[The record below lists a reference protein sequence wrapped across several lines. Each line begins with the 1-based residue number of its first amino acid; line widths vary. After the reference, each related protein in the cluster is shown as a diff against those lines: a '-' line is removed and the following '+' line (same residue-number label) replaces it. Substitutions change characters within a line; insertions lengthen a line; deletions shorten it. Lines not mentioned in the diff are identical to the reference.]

1 MSHTPETKT
10 RTRPNLFDRLFGRGR
25 AGTGIATRVYGAIV
39 AQARNPAFYAS
50 LGVPDTVTGRF
61 EMVVLH
67 VALVVGRLEGD
78 ETGQRMAQDVFDLFC
93 TDMDRSLRELG
104 FGDLGVPHRM
114 KKMTEAFYGRARA
127 YRDALAAGDRVAL
140 AAAIARNALDGE
152 TATADALASYV
163 IAASAALTDA
173 PVAEVADGPRFVDPA
188 LFVTVQSAVA
198 SR

>member
-10 RTRPNLFDRLFGRGR
+10 RTRPNLFDRLFGRRR

-78 ETGQRMAQDVFDLFC
+78 ETGQRLAQDVFDLFC

-127 YRDALAAGDRVAL
+127 YREALAAGDRAAL
-140 AAAIARNALDGE
+140 AAAIARNALGGE

-163 IAASAALTDA
+163 IAASAALADA
-173 PVAEVADGPRFVDPA
+173 PVAEVAAGPRFVDPA
-188 LFVTVQSAVA
+188 AFFVQSAVA
-198 SR
+198 GR